1 MGKNH
6 RLVIARKARNMNRPD
21 LAGELRRLS
30 AERKRPRGTAPSG
43 VLRWEDG
50 RKPELETQKLLA
62 ELFDI
67 DPHLVGTPPWPDSIE
82 PLSCQPAPARCEF
95 ISPYAGKNPPR
106 RPLT

>member
-67 DPHLVGTPPWPDSIE
+67 DPHLVGTP
-82 PLSCQPAPARCEF
+82 LARLDRTAVL
-95 ISPYAGKNPPR
+95 PTGPGTLR
-106 RPLT
+106 VH

>member
-67 DPHLVGTPPWPDSIE
+67 DPHLVGTPP
-82 PLSCQPAPARCEF
+82 LARLDRTAVL
-95 ISPYAGKNPPR
+95 PTGPGTLR
-106 RPLT
+106 VH